1 MSSNTFI
8 EIIYY
13 GECLCDLALKYN
25 TTVARICELNMIT
38 NVSYIRRGEKL
49 LIEVG
54 KNGIQNK
61 I

>member
-13 GECLCDLALKYN
+13 GECFCDLALKYN

-54 KNGIQNK
+54 KNGI
-61 I
+61 